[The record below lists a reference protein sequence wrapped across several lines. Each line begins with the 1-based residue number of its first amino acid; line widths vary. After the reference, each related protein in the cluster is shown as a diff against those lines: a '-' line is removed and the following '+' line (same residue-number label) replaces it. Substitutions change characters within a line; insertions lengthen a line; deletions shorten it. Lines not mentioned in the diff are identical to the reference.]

1 MVFTIDKNLVL
12 NDQDIKREKRII
24 SKLNL
29 KKLPFEIT
37 KDSFCSKYLEMF
49 QDIKPL
55 FKYKEGEY
63 ALKWCLST
71 NKRMRVFLIIFE
83 ANEEGYEVYKESI
96 ASQLPQFSYKTVAQ
110 IIDDGM
116 KKGYYLNLA
125 PRSVISTDKKIRNIR
140 PSEELVVQFVN
151 WSIDILEYL
160 IDFQKKLK

>member
-1 MVFTIDKNLVL
+1 MS
-12 NDQDIKREKRII
+12 DQTDRDKRIL

-29 KKLPFEIT
+29 DKLPFEI
-37 KDSFCSKYLEMF
+37 SSKNFFIIWEKMF
-49 QDIKPL
+49 QNLKPL
-55 FKYKEGEY
+55 FIYKEGEY

-96 ASQLPQFSYKTVAQ
+96 ASQLSEFSYKTVAQ

-125 PRSVISTDKKIRNIR
+125 PRTVTSTDKKIRNIR

-151 WSIDILEYL
+151 WSIDLIDNL

>member
-1 MVFTIDKNLVL
+1 MSEQID
-12 NDQDIKREKRII
+12 REKRIL

-29 KKLPFEIT
+29 NKLPFEI
-37 KDSFCSKYLEMF
+37 SKKNFFTIYEKMF
-49 QDIKPL
+49 QNIKPL

-83 ANEEGYEVYKESI
+83 ANEEGYEVYKESV
-96 ASQLPQFSYKTVAQ
+96 SNKLPEFSYKTVAQ

-116 KKGYYLNLA
+116 KKGYYLNLS

-140 PSEELVVQFVN
+140 PSEELVVQFIN
-151 WSIDILEYL
+151 WSIDLIDNL

>member
-1 MVFTIDKNLVL
+1 MS
-12 NDQDIKREKRII
+12 DQTDRDKRIL

-29 KKLPFEIT
+29 DKLPFKI
-37 KDSFCSKYLEMF
+37 SSKNFFIIWEKMF
-49 QDIKPL
+49 QNLKPL
-55 FKYKEGEY
+55 FIYKEGEY

-71 NKRMRVFLIIFE
+71 NKRMRVFLKIFE

-96 ASQLPQFSYKTVAQ
+96 ASQLPQFSYKTVAK

-125 PRSVISTDKKIRNIR
+125 PRTVISTDKKIRNIR
-140 PSEELVVQFVN
+140 PSEELVVQFIN
-151 WSIDILEYL
+151 WSIDLIDNL

>member
-1 MVFTIDKNLVL
+1 MSDQID
-12 NDQDIKREKRII
+12 REKRII

-29 KKLPFEIT
+29 NKLPFKISSNNFFTIYE
-37 KDSFCSKYLEMF
+37 KMF
-49 QDIKPL
+49 QNIKPL

-83 ANEEGYEVYKESI
+83 ANEEGYEVYKENV
-96 ASQLPQFSYKTVAQ
+96 ASNLPEFSYKTVAQ

-140 PSEELVVQFVN
+140 PSEELVVQFIN
-151 WSIDILEYL
+151 WSIDLIDNL

>member
-1 MVFTIDKNLVL
+1 MSDQID
-12 NDQDIKREKRII
+12 REKRIL

-29 KKLPFEIT
+29 NKLPVKIPATNFFTIY
-37 KDSFCSKYLEMF
+37 KKMF
-49 QDIKPL
+49 QNIKPL

-83 ANEEGYEVYKESI
+83 ANEEGYEVYKESV
-96 ASQLPQFSYKTVAQ
+96 ASNLPKFSYKTVAK

-116 KKGYYLNLA
+116 KKGYYLNLS
-125 PRSVISTDKKIRNIR
+125 PRTAISTDKKIRNIR

-151 WSIDILEYL
+151 WSIDLIDNL

>member
-1 MVFTIDKNLVL
+1 MSDQIDR
-12 NDQDIKREKRII
+12 DKRIL

-29 KKLPFEIT
+29 NKLPFKIST
-37 KDSFCSKYLEMF
+37 KNFFTIYEKMF
-49 QDIKPL
+49 QNIKPL

-83 ANEEGYEVYKESI
+83 ANEEGYEVYKESV
-96 ASQLPQFSYKTVAQ
+96 SNKLPEFSYKTVAQ

-125 PRSVISTDKKIRNIR
+125 PRTVISTDKKIRNIR
-140 PSEELVVQFVN
+140 PSEELVVQFIN
-151 WSIDILEYL
+151 WSIDLIDNL
-160 IDFQKKLK
+160 IDFQKKISIIERT